1 MLNELVARRWN
12 TNMILS
18 VPFPSFALIPTE
30 VGLVGIGV
38 LLLALAFSL
47 HRRRVALETRN
58 GIIRPV
64 LVMEFNTNLCAAL
77 QHRIMAVRRLGYPAR
92 GRRAETFRRRRR
104 LTDEARTRL
113 KRQGGFFPSQSER
126 WKGDDV

>member
-12 TNMILS
+12 ANMILS

-47 HRRRVALETRN
+47 HRRRVAEEVRRAAN
-58 GIIRPV
+58 RPV
-64 LVMEFNTNLCAAL
+64 LVMQFNINLCAAL
-77 QHRIMAVRRLGYPAR
+77 QRRLMVVKRFGYRVP
-92 GRRAETFRRRRR
+92 GRHAATIKRRRR
-104 LTDEARTRL
+104 LTDEARMRL
-113 KRQGGFFPSQSER
+113 RREGGFFPPQSDR